1 MVTSRR
7 HDNLIVLR
15 GNKVIGGI
23 TYRMFQERN
32 FVEIVFCTVST
43 DEQIHVC
50 DFASFHRRGSERA

>member
-1 MVTSRR
+1 MTSRR

-43 DEQIHVC
+43 DEQIHVP
-50 DFASFHRRGSERA
+50 DFAPLLS